1 MKPLIDIID
10 TTNEPNILQTMEF
23 QNTNP
28 LNPNPMNIIE
38 STPINLGNDD
48 CDIVNAFIYK
58 QNDTLHLHIDYP
70 TSDRITNEFEHS
82 DIDALW
88 ECQYPEWNNILF
100 STTL

>member
-1 MKPLIDIID
+1 M
-10 TTNEPNILQTMEF
+10 TTRIF
-23 QNTNP
+23 NP

-58 QNDTLHLHIDYP
+58 QNGTLHLHIDYP

-88 ECQYPEWNNILF
+88 ECQYPEWNDLLF

>member
-1 MKPLIDIID
+1 
-10 TTNEPNILQTMEF
+10 
-23 QNTNP
+23 
-28 LNPNPMNIIE
+28 MNIIE

-58 QNDTLHLHIDYP
+58 QGNGTLHLHIDYP
-70 TSDRITNEFEHS
+70 TSERITNEFEQS

-88 ECQYPEWNNILF
+88 ECQYPEWNDRLF

>member
-1 MKPLIDIID
+1 
-10 TTNEPNILQTMEF
+10 
-23 QNTNP
+23 
-28 LNPNPMNIIE
+28 MNIIE

-58 QNDTLHLHIDYP
+58 QKGTLHLHIDYP

-88 ECQYPEWNNILF
+88 ECQYPEWNDLIF